1 MIENPYPNWFNS
13 LAVKNFAVVLLK
25 EFRKDESLR
34 FLQIGAYTGDA
45 SRWML
50 DHVLGPQGLLV
61 DVDTWEGSDEPAHH
75 EMDFKHVEEIYDDAI
90 MENYTNVVKCKMTS
104 ADYLMKAPAE
114 KFDFI
119 YIDGDHTS
127 AQVMED
133 AILAWRA
140 LKPGGIMAFDDYEWR
155 VAGKSLIETPAPAI
169 DFFLILRGE
178 SAEKIWVPENY
189 QVWIRKVGTVDK
201 K

>member
-1 MIENPYPNWFNS
+1 MEHADLDLSDLYKRFKENITYAQKDNQTVRTLRNTSYNGLSF
-13 LAVKNFAVVLLK
+13 LAH
-25 EFRKDESLR
+25 
-34 FLQIGAYTGDA
+34 T
-45 SRWML
+45 
-50 DHVLGPQGLLV
+50 
-61 DVDTWEGSDEPAHH
+61 
-75 EMDFKHVEEIYDDAI
+75 
-90 MENYTNVVKCKMTS
+90 
-104 ADYLMKAPAE
+104 AE
-114 KFDFI
+114 ANFDFI

-140 LKPGGIMAFDDYEWR
+140 LKPGGIMAFDDYGWH

>member
-75 EMDFKHVEEIYDDAI
+75 EMDFKRVEEIYDDVASGNEVRSVI
-90 MENYTNVVKCKMTS
+90 QATRRHGTYPMGKIDSTDMWVVG
-104 ADYLMKAPAE
+104 E
-114 KFDFI
+114 K
-119 YIDGDHTS
+119 
-127 AQVMED
+127 V
-133 AILAWRA
+133 RA
-140 LKPGGIMAFDDYEWR
+140 NTQIGRAH
-155 VAGKSLIETPAPAI
+155 V
-169 DFFLILRGE
+169 
-178 SAEKIWVPENY
+178 
-189 QVWIRKVGTVDK
+189 
-201 K
+201 